1 MRKLLNIE
9 LYNETW
15 FGKLPRTSQPL
26 FDYNHPTLTFPE
38 PQLTHFISLSDL
50 NAETK
55 TISPSPLIEKSDT
68 DIISPPSPIV
78 LSKSLLIS
86 DGLFFIR
93 CTPKDTFK
101 QRWFLVK
108 MNHEE
113 RATLKMQPEATSD
126 YQVTFLARHPADR
139 NLYED

>member
-1 MRKLLNIE
+1 MIKLLNIE

-68 DIISPPSPIV
+68 EIFSLPYPFV
-78 LSKSLLIS
+78 LSRSLPIS
-86 DGLFFIR
+86 NGLFFIR
-93 CTPKDTFK
+93 HTPEYTFK
-101 QRWFLVK
+101 QQLFLVK
-108 MNHEE
+108 VNYEE
-113 RATLKMQPEATSD
+113 TAILNMQPITKGD
-126 YQVTFLARHPADR
+126 YHVTFLA
-139 NLYED
+139 